1 MCIFHNSLS
10 KYDSLQQVVMVSKC
24 YAITCALTVKHCLY
38 IAGMSVQ
45 PVPIMGA
52 TDTGEV
58 FQYVSDTIQ
67 H

>member
-1 MCIFHNSLS
+1 MYIFHYSLL
-10 KYDSLQQVVMVSKC
+10 KHDSLQHVVMVSKC
-24 YAITCALTVKHCLY
+24 YAMTCALTVKHSLY

-45 PVPIMGA
+45 PVSIMGA

-67 H
+67 N

>member
-1 MCIFHNSLS
+1 MYTFHNSLL
-10 KYDSLQQVVMVSKC
+10 KYDSMQHVVMVSKC
-24 YAITCALTVKHCLY
+24 YAITCALTIKHRLY

-45 PVPIMGA
+45 PVSIMAA

-67 H
+67 R

>member
-1 MCIFHNSLS
+1 MYTFHNSLL
-10 KYDSLQQVVMVSKC
+10 KYDSMQHVAMVSKC
-24 YAITCALTVKHCLY
+24 YAITCALTIKHRLY

-45 PVPIMGA
+45 PVSIMGA

-67 H
+67 R